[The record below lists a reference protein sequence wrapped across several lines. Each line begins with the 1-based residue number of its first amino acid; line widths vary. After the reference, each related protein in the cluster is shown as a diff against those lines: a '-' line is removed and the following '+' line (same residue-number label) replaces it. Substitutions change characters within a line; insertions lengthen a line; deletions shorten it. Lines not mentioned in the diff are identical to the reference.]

1 MRRTDAFANL
11 NGLLQQRRIARELMS
26 LKLRL
31 VSLSFVLLTTSYF
44 AAVPLLAK
52 SGQRPVGRATA
63 SSFRIVDTATSTG
76 GKLYITVAG
85 RERRIYNEAFEAWLI
100 NDGRDVVFSSHDGAG
115 GFENEGQSLRIY
127 NVATR
132 SVRKILSEIVGINA
146 VQEVRLSTGATA
158 LLVAMSDGG
167 LGGSY
172 FAVVDPKRGEVFFRR
187 WAEVT
192 AINGDHVSLAMFRAD
207 DFDAINDERG
217 WKPGPSNQVI
227 SKTKVTPYKTETHD
241 LKRLIRNRV
250 IYNRRP
256 NLTAQSAPPKSRT
269 IKIYLWDANSD
280 KADIALVPVT
290 RRIGGDNVL
299 KLTMDWL
306 FGTTL
311 SREEEDR
318 GLSLPTFGMRL
329 EGVTLRNGVALI
341 KFSQPQGATNYGS
354 QGPFIFAKA
363 IEMTARQF
371 PTVKRVE
378 ICAEGETLIDAQLEK
393 PFPRCLK

>member
-1 MRRTDAFANL
+1 
-11 NGLLQQRRIARELMS
+11 MS
-26 LKLRL
+26 HQLRL
-31 VSLSFVLLTTSYF
+31 VSLSLAVLTASYF
-44 AAVPLLAK
+44 AALPLFAK
-52 SGQRPVGRATA
+52 LSQRPAARAKA
-63 SSFRIVDTATSTG
+63 SSFRIDESGTSRG

-85 RERRIYNEAFEAWLI
+85 RERSIYNGVFDAWLV

-132 SVRKILSEIVGINA
+132 STRKILSQYFGVNA
-146 VQEVRLSTGATA
+146 VQEVKTSNGSTV
-158 LLVAMSDGG
+158 LLIAMSDGG

-172 FAVVDPKRGEVFFRR
+172 FAVVDPKRGEVFFRK

-192 AINGDHVSLAMFRAD
+192 AIHGDNVSLAMYRAD
-207 DFDAINDERG
+207 DFETINDERG

-227 SKTKVTPYKTETHD
+227 AKTKVTPYKTETHD
-241 LKRLIRNRV
+241 LKRLLRNRV
-250 IYNRRP
+250 IYNRRS
-256 NLTAQSAPPKSRT
+256 NLASSSAPPKSRT
-269 IKIYLWDANSD
+269 IKIYLWDVNSD
-280 KADIALVPVT
+280 KPGIPLVPVT

-311 SREEEDR
+311 SKEEEER
-318 GLSLPTFGMRL
+318 ELSLPTFGMRL
-329 EGVTLRNGVALI
+329 EGVTLKNGVALI
-341 KFSQPQGATNYGS
+341 EFSQPEGATNYGS

-363 IEMTARQF
+363 IERTARQF

-378 ICAEGETLIDAQLEK
+378 ICAVGETLIDSQLEK
-393 PFPRCLK
+393 PFPKCS

>member
-1 MRRTDAFANL
+1 
-11 NGLLQQRRIARELMS
+11 MS
-26 LKLRL
+26 PKLRL
-31 VSLSFVLLTTSYF
+31 MSLSFVLLTTSYF
-44 AAVPLLAK
+44 AAVPLWAK
-52 SGQRPVGRATA
+52 AGQRSAAGATA

-76 GKLYITVAG
+76 GKLFITVAG
-85 RERRIYNEAFEAWLI
+85 RERKIYNEAFKAWLI
-100 NDGRDVVFSSHDGAG
+100 KDGRDVVFSSHDGAG

-132 SVRKILSEIVGINA
+132 SIRKILSEIVGINA

-192 AINGDHVSLAMFRAD
+192 AINGDNVTLAMYRAD
-207 DFDAINDERG
+207 DFEAINDERG

-241 LKRLIRNRV
+241 LKRLLRNRV

-256 NLTAQSAPPKSRT
+256 NLTAPSTPPKART
-269 IKIYLWDANSD
+269 TKIYLWDVNSD
-280 KADIALVPVT
+280 KPDIQLVAVT
-290 RRIGGDNVL
+290 RRSVGENVL
-299 KLTMDWL
+299 ELTMGWL
-306 FGTTL
+306 FNTTL
-311 SREEEDR
+311 SKEEEDR

-329 EGVTLRNGVALI
+329 EGVTLKSGVALI

-354 QGPFIFAKA
+354 QGPFVFAKA

-378 ICAEGETLIDAQLEK
+378 ICAVGETFIDAQLEK
-393 PFPRCLK
+393 PFPKCSK

>member
-1 MRRTDAFANL
+1 MSRKLR
-11 NGLLQQRRIARELMS
+11 LMS
-26 LKLRL
+26 LSLAL
-31 VSLSFVLLTTSYF
+31 LTASHLAAVSLF
-44 AAVPLLAK
+44 AK
-52 SGQRPVGRATA
+52 SSQAPVARAKA
-63 SSFRIVDTATSTG
+63 SGFRIDETGTARG

-85 RERRIYNEAFEAWLI
+85 HERNIYNEAFEAWLV
-100 NDGRDVVFSSHDGAG
+100 NEGRDVVFSSHDGAG

-132 SVRKILSEIVGINA
+132 SMRKILSEIVGINA
-146 VQEVRLSTGATA
+146 VQEVKTSTGKTV

-172 FAVVDPKRGEVFFRR
+172 LAVVDPKRGEVFFRK

-192 AINGDHVSLAMFRAD
+192 GINGDNITLAMYRAD
-207 DFDAINDERG
+207 DFEAINEERG
-217 WKPGPSNQVI
+217 WKPGPSNLVI
-227 SKTKVTPYKTETHD
+227 SKTKVAPYKTETHD
-241 LKRLIRNRV
+241 LKRLLRNRV
-250 IYNRRP
+250 LYNRRP
-256 NLTAQSAPPKSRT
+256 NLTAQSTPPKSRT

-280 KADIALVPVT
+280 KPGIPLVPVT

-311 SREEEDR
+311 SKEEEDH

-329 EGVTLRNGVALI
+329 EGVTLKNGVALI
-341 KFSQPQGATNYGS
+341 KFSQPEGATNYGS

-363 IEMTARQF
+363 IERTARQF
-371 PTVKRVE
+371 PSVKTVE
-378 ICAEGETLIDAQLEK
+378 ICAVGETLIDSQLEK
-393 PFPRCLK
+393 PFPRCSK

>member
-1 MRRTDAFANL
+1 MSHKLR
-11 NGLLQQRRIARELMS
+11 LMS
-26 LKLRL
+26 LSLTL
-31 VSLSFVLLTTSYF
+31 LTASQLAPVSLFATSSQSP
-44 AAVPLLAK
+44 AA
-52 SGQRPVGRATA
+52 RARA
-63 SSFRIVDTATSTG
+63 SSFRIDESGTPRG
-76 GKLYITVAG
+76 GRLYITVAG
-85 RERRIYNEAFEAWLI
+85 RERKIYNEAFDAWLV

-132 SVRKILSEIVGINA
+132 SIRKILSEIVGINA
-146 VQEVRLSTGATA
+146 VQEVKTSTGKTV

-172 FAVVDPKRGEVFFRR
+172 FAVVDPERGEVFFRR

-192 AINGDHVSLAMFRAD
+192 AINGDHVTLALFRAD
-207 DFDAINDERG
+207 DFEAINDERG

-227 SKTKVTPYKTETHD
+227 SKTKAVPYRTETHD
-241 LKRLIRNRV
+241 LKRLLRNRV

-256 NLTAQSAPPKSRT
+256 NLTAPSKPPTSRT
-269 IKIYLWDANSD
+269 IKIYLWDANSN
-280 KADIALVPVT
+280 KADIALVPVA

-329 EGVTLRNGVALI
+329 EGVTLKNGLALI
-341 KFSQPQGATNYGS
+341 KFSQPAGATNYGS

-363 IEMTARQF
+363 IERTARQF

-378 ICAEGETLIDAQLEK
+378 ICAVGETLIDSQLER
-393 PFPRCLK
+393 PFPRCSK

>member
-1 MRRTDAFANL
+1 
-11 NGLLQQRRIARELMS
+11 MS
-26 LKLRL
+26 RKLRL
-31 VSLSFVLLTTSYF
+31 MNLSLVLLTAFYF
-44 AAVPLLAK
+44 TAPSLFAK
-52 SGQRPVGRATA
+52 PSQPRVARATA
-63 SSFRIVDTATSTG
+63 SSFRLEETGTARG

-85 RERRIYNEAFEAWLI
+85 RERTIYNEAFDAWLV
-100 NDGRDVVFSSHDGAG
+100 NDGRDVVFSSYDGAG

-132 SVRKILSEIVGINA
+132 AVRKILSESFGINA
-146 VQEVRLSTGATA
+146 VQEVKTSAGATV

-172 FAVVDPKRGEVFFRR
+172 FAVVDPKRGQVFFRR

-192 AINGDHVSLAMFRAD
+192 AINGDNVTLAMYRAD
-207 DFDAINDERG
+207 DFEAINDERG
-217 WKPGPSNQVI
+217 WKPGPTNQVI
-227 SKTKVTPYKTETHD
+227 SKTKVAPHKTETHD

-256 NLTAQSAPPKSRT
+256 NLEAQSAPPKSRT
-269 IKIYLWDANSD
+269 IRIYLWDVNSD
-280 KADIALVPVT
+280 KVGIPLVAVT

-311 SREEEDR
+311 SKEEQDR
-318 GLSLPTFGMRL
+318 ALSLPTFGMRL
-329 EGVTLRNGVALI
+329 EGVTLKNGVALI
-341 KFSQPQGATNYGS
+341 KFSQPAGATNYGS
-354 QGPFIFAKA
+354 QGPFVFEKA
-363 IEMTARQF
+363 IERTARQF

-378 ICAEGETLIDAQLEK
+378 ICAVGDSLIDSQLEK
-393 PFPRCLK
+393 PFPKCE

>member
-1 MRRTDAFANL
+1 MDVTQTAL
-11 NGLLQQRRIARELMS
+11 
-26 LKLRL
+26 
-31 VSLSFVLLTTSYF
+31 
-44 AAVPLLAK
+44 PLFAK
-52 SGQRPVGRATA
+52 SSQAPAARAKA
-63 SSFRIVDTATSTG
+63 SSFRIDESGTSRG

-85 RERRIYNEAFEAWLI
+85 LERKIYDEAFEAWLV
-100 NDGRDVVFSSHDGAG
+100 NHGRDVVFSSHDGAG

-132 SVRKILSEIVGINA
+132 AVRKILSESFGINA
-146 VQEVRLSTGATA
+146 VQEVKTSTGTTV

-172 FAVVDPKRGEVFFRR
+172 FAAVDPKRGEVFFRR

-192 AINGDHVSLAMFRAD
+192 GINGDNVTLAMYRAD
-207 DFDAINDERG
+207 DFEAINEERG
-217 WKPGPSNQVI
+217 WKTGPSNQVI
-227 SKTKVTPYKTETHD
+227 SKTKVTPYKSETHD
-241 LKRLIRNRV
+241 LKRLLRNRV

-256 NLTAQSAPPKSRT
+256 NLTAQSAAPKSRT

-311 SREEEDR
+311 SKEEEDR

-329 EGVTLRNGVALI
+329 EGVTLKNGVALI
-341 KFSQPQGATNYGS
+341 KFSQPDGATNYGS
-354 QGPFIFAKA
+354 QGPFIFEEA
-363 IEMTARQF
+363 IERTARQF
-371 PTVKRVE
+371 PTVSKVE
-378 ICAEGETLIDAQLEK
+378 ICAVGDTLIDSQLEK
-393 PFPRCLK
+393 PFTKCAK

>member
-1 MRRTDAFANL
+1 
-11 NGLLQQRRIARELMS
+11 MS
-26 LKLRL
+26 HKLRL
-31 VSLSFVLLTTSYF
+31 TSLSLALLIASHLAAVSLF
-44 AAVPLLAK
+44 AK
-52 SGQRPVGRATA
+52 SRQPPVARARA
-63 SSFRIVDTATSTG
+63 SSFRIEESGTPRGS
-76 GKLYITVAG
+76 KLYITVAG
-85 RERRIYNEAFEAWLI
+85 RERNIYNEAIDAWLI
-100 NDGRDVVFSSHDGAG
+100 NDGSDVVFSSHDGAG

-127 NVATR
+127 NVGTR
-132 SVRKILSEIVGINA
+132 AVRKILSEIVGINA
-146 VQEVRLSTGATA
+146 VQEVKTSTGKTV

-192 AINGDHVSLAMFRAD
+192 AINGDNVTLAMYRAD
-207 DFDAINDERG
+207 DFETINDERG

-241 LKRLIRNRV
+241 LKRLLRNRV

-256 NLTAQSAPPKSRT
+256 NLAAQSTPPKSRT
-269 IKIYLWDANSD
+269 IKIYLWDVNSD
-280 KADIALVPVT
+280 KPGIPLVPVN

-299 KLTMDWL
+299 KLAMDWL

-311 SREEEDR
+311 SKEEEDR

-341 KFSQPQGATNYGS
+341 KFSQPAGATNYGS
-354 QGPFIFAKA
+354 QGPFVFEKA
-363 IEMTARQF
+363 IERTARQF

-378 ICAEGETLIDAQLEK
+378 VCAVGETLIDAQLER
-393 PFPRCLK
+393 PFRRCAK

>member
-1 MRRTDAFANL
+1 MSHKLR
-11 NGLLQQRRIARELMS
+11 LMS
-26 LKLRL
+26 L
-31 VSLSFVLLTTSYF
+31 SLAVFTALHL
-44 AAVPLLAK
+44 AALPLLAN
-52 SGQRPVGRATA
+52 SSQPQVTSARA
-63 SSFRIVDTATSTG
+63 SSFRIDQTGTPIG
-76 GKLYITVAG
+76 GKLYVTVAG
-85 RERRIYNEAFEAWLI
+85 RELKIYNEAFDAWLV
-100 NDGRDVVFSSHDGAG
+100 NDGRDVIFSSHDGAG

-132 SVRKILSEIVGINA
+132 SIRKILSETVGITA
-146 VQEVRLSTGATA
+146 VQEVKTSFGATV
-158 LLVAMSDGG
+158 LLVAMADGG

-172 FAVVDPKRGEVFFRR
+172 FAVVDPRRGEVFFRR

-192 AINGDHVSLAMFRAD
+192 AINGDNITLANYRAD
-207 DFDAINDERG
+207 DFEAINDERG

-227 SKTKVTPYKTETHD
+227 AKTKVVPYKTETHD
-241 LKRLIRNRV
+241 LKRLLRNRV

-280 KADIALVPVT
+280 KADIALVPVN

-311 SREEEDR
+311 SKEEEER

-329 EGVTLRNGVALI
+329 EGVTLKNGMALI
-341 KFSQPQGATNYGS
+341 KFSQPEGATNYGS

-371 PTVKRVE
+371 PTVKRVD
-378 ICAEGETLIDAQLEK
+378 ICAVGETLIDSQLER
-393 PFPRCLK
+393 PFPRCTK

>member
-1 MRRTDAFANL
+1 MSHKLR
-11 NGLLQQRRIARELMS
+11 LMS
-26 LKLRL
+26 LSLALLTAPHLAALRL
-31 VSLSFVLLTTSYF
+31 F
-44 AAVPLLAK
+44 AK
-52 SGQRPVGRATA
+52 SSQAPAAHTKA
-63 SSFRIVDTATSTG
+63 SSFRIDESRTSRG

-85 RERRIYNEAFEAWLI
+85 RERSIYNETFDAWLV

-127 NVATR
+127 DVATR
-132 SVRKILSEIVGINA
+132 SIRKILSESFGVNA
-146 VQEVRLSTGATA
+146 VQEVKTSTGKTV

-172 FAVVDPKRGEVFFRR
+172 FAVVDPRRGEVFFRR
-187 WAEVT
+187 WVEVT
-192 AINGDHVSLAMFRAD
+192 GINGDNVTLAMYRAD
-207 DFDAINDERG
+207 DFEAINDERG

-227 SKTKVTPYKTETHD
+227 SKTKVAPYKTETHD

-311 SREEEDR
+311 SKEEEDR

-329 EGVTLRNGVALI
+329 DGVTLKNGVALI
-341 KFSQPQGATNYGS
+341 KFSQPEGATNYGS
-354 QGPFIFAKA
+354 QGPFVFAKA
-363 IEMTARQF
+363 IERTARQF

-378 ICAEGETLIDAQLEK
+378 ICAVGDTLIDSQLEK
-393 PFPRCLK
+393 PFPKCSK

>member
-1 MRRTDAFANL
+1 
-11 NGLLQQRRIARELMS
+11 MS
-26 LKLRL
+26 HRLRL
-31 VSLSFVLLTTSYF
+31 MILSLALLTAAHF
-44 AAVPLLAK
+44 AAFPQLAK
-52 SGQRPVGRATA
+52 AGQPRVARATA
-63 SSFRIVDTATSTG
+63 SSFRVVDTATSTG

-85 RERRIYNEAFEAWLI
+85 VERKIYNEAFEAWLV

-132 SVRKILSEIVGINA
+132 AVRKILSETVGIIA
-146 VQEVRLSTGATA
+146 VQEVKTSTGATV
-158 LLVAMSDGG
+158 LLVAMGDGG

-192 AINGDHVSLAMFRAD
+192 AINGDNITLANYRAD
-207 DFDAINDERG
+207 DFEAINEERN

-227 SKTKVTPYKTETHD
+227 AKTKVTSYKTETHD
-241 LKRLIRNRV
+241 LKRLLRNRV

-256 NLTAQSAPPKSRT
+256 NLTAQSAPPKART
-269 IKIYLWDANSD
+269 TKIYLWDANSD
-280 KADIALVPVT
+280 KADIDLVPVT
-290 RRIGGDNVL
+290 RRSIGDNVL
-299 KLTMDWL
+299 ELTMGWL

-311 SREEEDR
+311 SKDEEDR
-318 GLSLPTFGMRL
+318 GLTLPTFGMRL
-329 EGVTLRNGVALI
+329 QGVTLKNGVALI
-341 KFSQPQGATNYGS
+341 RFYQPEGATNYGS

-363 IEMTARQF
+363 IERTARQF

-378 ICAEGETLIDAQLEK
+378 ICAVGETLIDAQLEK
-393 PFPRCLK
+393 PFPKCAK

>member
-1 MRRTDAFANL
+1 
-11 NGLLQQRRIARELMS
+11 MS
-26 LKLRL
+26 L
-31 VSLSFVLLTTSYF
+31 SLALLT
-44 AAVPLLAK
+44 AAHLATVPLFAK
-52 SGQRPVGRATA
+52 SSQPPAARAKA
-63 SSFRIVDTATSTG
+63 SSFRIDMTDTPRG
-76 GKLYITVAG
+76 GKLYITVAS
-85 RERRIYNEAFEAWLI
+85 RERKIYDEAFDAWLV
-100 NDGRDVVFSSHDGAG
+100 NDGSDVVFSSHDGAG

-127 NVATR
+127 NIARRTI
-132 SVRKILSEIVGINA
+132 RKILSETVGISA
-146 VQEVRLSTGATA
+146 VQEVKTSTGATV
-158 LLVAMSDGG
+158 LLVAMGDGG

-192 AINGDHVSLAMFRAD
+192 GIKGDNITLAMYRAD
-207 DFDAINDERG
+207 DFEAINDERG

-227 SKTKVTPYKTETHD
+227 AKTKVAPYKTEVHD
-241 LKRLIRNRV
+241 LKRLLRNRV

-280 KADIALVPVT
+280 KADIALVPVN

-299 KLTMDWL
+299 KLAMDWL

-311 SREEEDR
+311 SKEEEER

-341 KFSQPQGATNYGS
+341 KFSQPAGATNYGS

-363 IEMTARQF
+363 IERTGRQF

-378 ICAEGETLIDAQLEK
+378 VCAVGETFIDSQLEK
-393 PFPRCLK
+393 PFPRCAK

>member
-1 MRRTDAFANL
+1 
-11 NGLLQQRRIARELMS
+11 MS
-26 LKLRL
+26 HKLRL
-31 VSLSFVLLTTSYF
+31 VSLSLTLLTASHLAPVSLFATSSQSP
-44 AAVPLLAK
+44 AA
-52 SGQRPVGRATA
+52 RARA
-63 SSFRIVDTATSTG
+63 SSFRIDESRTPTG
-76 GKLYITVAG
+76 GRLYITVAG
-85 RERRIYNEAFEAWLI
+85 RERKIYNEAFDAWLI

-132 SVRKILSEIVGINA
+132 AVRKILSEIVGINA
-146 VQEVRLSTGATA
+146 VQEVKTSTGKTV

-192 AINGDHVSLAMFRAD
+192 AINGDHVTLALFRAD
-207 DFDAINDERG
+207 DFEAINDERG

-227 SKTKVTPYKTETHD
+227 SKTKVAPYKTETHD
-241 LKRLIRNRV
+241 LKRLLRNRV
-250 IYNRRP
+250 IYNRPP
-256 NLTAQSAPPKSRT
+256 NLTAPSKPLTSRT
-269 IKIYLWDANSD
+269 IKIYLWDTNSN

-329 EGVTLRNGVALI
+329 EGVTLKNGLALI
-341 KFSQPQGATNYGS
+341 KFSQPAGATNYGS

-363 IEMTARQF
+363 IERTARQF

-378 ICAEGETLIDAQLEK
+378 ICAVGETLIDAQMER
-393 PFPRCLK
+393 PFPRCSK

>member
-1 MRRTDAFANL
+1 
-11 NGLLQQRRIARELMS
+11 MS
-26 LKLRL
+26 HKLRVMIL
-31 VSLSFVLLTTSYF
+31 SLPVLTAAYF
-44 AAVPLLAK
+44 AALPQLAK
-52 SGQRPVGRATA
+52 SSPSPAARAKA
-63 SSFRIVDTATSTG
+63 SSFRIDESGTPRG
-76 GKLYITVAG
+76 GKLYITIAG
-85 RERRIYNEAFEAWLI
+85 RERKIYNEAFAAWLV

-132 SVRKILSEIVGINA
+132 AVRKILSEIVGINA
-146 VQEVRLSTGATA
+146 VQEVKTSTGKLV

-192 AINGDHVSLAMFRAD
+192 AINDDNITLAMYRAD
-207 DFDAINDERG
+207 DFEAINDERG

-227 SKTKVTPYKTETHD
+227 LKTKVAPYKTETHD
-241 LKRLIRNRV
+241 LKRLLRNRV

-256 NLTAQSAPPKSRT
+256 NLTASKPPASRT
-269 IKIYLWDANSD
+269 IKIYLWDANSNQ
-280 KADIALVPVT
+280 ADIALVPVT

-311 SREEEDR
+311 SKDEEDR

-329 EGVTLRNGVALI
+329 EGVTLKNGVALI
-341 KFSQPQGATNYGS
+341 KFSQPVGATNYGS

-363 IEMTARQF
+363 IEQTARQF

-378 ICAEGETLIDAQLEK
+378 ICAVGETLIDAQLEK
-393 PFPRCLK
+393 PFPKCSK

>member
-1 MRRTDAFANL
+1 
-11 NGLLQQRRIARELMS
+11 MS
-26 LKLRL
+26 HKLRL
-31 VSLSFVLLTTSYF
+31 VSLSLTLLTASHLAPGSLFATSSQSP
-44 AAVPLLAK
+44 AA
-52 SGQRPVGRATA
+52 RARA
-63 SSFRIVDTATSTG
+63 SSFRIDESGTPTG
-76 GKLYITVAG
+76 GRLYITVAG
-85 RERRIYNEAFEAWLI
+85 RERKIYNEAFDAWLV

-132 SVRKILSEIVGINA
+132 AVRKILSEIVGINA
-146 VQEVRLSTGATA
+146 VQEVKTSTGKTV

-192 AINGDHVSLAMFRAD
+192 AINGDSVTLAMYRAD
-207 DFDAINDERG
+207 DFEAINDERG

-227 SKTKVTPYKTETHD
+227 LKTKVTPYKTETHD
-241 LKRLIRNRV
+241 LKRLLRNRV
-250 IYNRRP
+250 IYNRHP
-256 NLTAQSAPPKSRT
+256 NLTAPSKPPTSRT
-269 IKIYLWDANSD
+269 IKIYLWDANNNQ
-280 KADIALVPVT
+280 ADIALVPVN

-329 EGVTLRNGVALI
+329 EGVTLNHGVALI
-341 KFSQPQGATNYGS
+341 KFSQPAGATNYGS

-363 IEMTARQF
+363 IERTARQF
-371 PTVKRVE
+371 PAVKRVE
-378 ICAEGETLIDAQLEK
+378 ICAIGDTLIDSQLER
-393 PFPRCLK
+393 PFPRCAK

>member
-1 MRRTDAFANL
+1 
-11 NGLLQQRRIARELMS
+11 MS
-26 LKLRL
+26 HKLRL
-31 VSLSFVLLTTSYF
+31 ISLSLTLLTASHL
-44 AAVPLLAK
+44 AVLPLFAK
-52 SGQRPVGRATA
+52 SSQPSAARAKA
-63 SSFRIVDTATSTG
+63 SGFRIDESGTSRG

-85 RERRIYNEAFEAWLI
+85 RERKIYNEAFDAWLV

-132 SVRKILSEIVGINA
+132 AVRKILSEIVGINA
-146 VQEVRLSTGATA
+146 VQEVKTSTGKTV

-192 AINGDHVSLAMFRAD
+192 AINGDNVTLAMYRAD
-207 DFDAINDERG
+207 DFEAINDERG

-227 SKTKVTPYKTETHD
+227 SKTKVTPYKTEIHD
-241 LKRLIRNRV
+241 LKRLLRNRV

-256 NLTAQSAPPKSRT
+256 NLDAQSAPPKSRT

-280 KADIALVPVT
+280 KADIALVPVN

-299 KLTMDWL
+299 RLTMDWL

-311 SREEEDR
+311 AKEEEDR
-318 GLSLPTFGMRL
+318 GLTLPTFGMRL
-329 EGVTLRNGVALI
+329 EGVTLKNGVALI
-341 KFSQPQGATNYGS
+341 KFSQPAGATNYGS
-354 QGPFIFAKA
+354 LGPFIFEKA
-363 IEMTARQF
+363 IERTARQF

-378 ICAEGETLIDAQLEK
+378 VCAVGETLIDSQLER
-393 PFPRCLK
+393 PFPKCAK

>member
-1 MRRTDAFANL
+1 MSRKL
-11 NGLLQQRRIARELMS
+11 CLMS
-26 LKLRL
+26 L
-31 VSLSFVLLTTSYF
+31 SLALLTASHF
-44 AAVPLLAK
+44 AAIPLFAQSSQPPADRAK
-52 SGQRPVGRATA
+52 A
-63 SSFRIVDTATSTG
+63 SSFRIDESGTARG

-85 RERRIYNEAFEAWLI
+85 RERSIYNEAFDAWLV

-132 SVRKILSEIVGINA
+132 AIRKILSESFGINA
-146 VQEVRLSTGATA
+146 VQEVKTSAGRTV

-172 FAVVDPKRGEVFFRR
+172 FGVVDPKRGEVFFRK

-192 AINGDHVSLAMFRAD
+192 GINGDNVTLAMFRAD
-207 DFDAINDERG
+207 DFVAINHERG
-217 WKPGPSNQVI
+217 GWKQGPSNQVI
-227 SKTKVTPYKTETHD
+227 SKTKVTPYKIETHD
-241 LKRLIRNRV
+241 LKRLLKNRV

-256 NLTAQSAPPKSRT
+256 NLAASSAAPKSRT
-269 IKIYLWDANSD
+269 TKIYLWDANSD
-280 KADIALVPVT
+280 SADIALVAVT
-290 RRIGGDNVL
+290 RRSIGDNML

-311 SREEEDR
+311 SKEEEDR
-318 GLSLPTFGMRL
+318 GLTLPTFGMRL
-329 EGVTLRNGVALI
+329 EGVTLKNGVALI
-341 KFSQPQGATNYGS
+341 KFSQPVGATNYGS

-363 IEMTARQF
+363 IEKTARQF

-378 ICAEGETLIDAQLEK
+378 ICAVGETLIDSQLEK
-393 PFPRCLK
+393 TFPKCAK

>member
-1 MRRTDAFANL
+1 
-11 NGLLQQRRIARELMS
+11 MS
-26 LKLRL
+26 HKLRL
-31 VSLSFVLLTTSYF
+31 MILSLAVLTA
-44 AAVPLLAK
+44 AAVPFFAK
-52 SGQRPVGRATA
+52 SSQPPAARARA
-63 SSFRIVDTATSTG
+63 SSFRKDESGTPRG

-85 RERRIYNEAFEAWLI
+85 RERNIYNEAFDAWLV

-132 SVRKILSEIVGINA
+132 AVRKILSESFGINA
-146 VQEVRLSTGATA
+146 VQEVKTSTGKTV

-187 WAEVT
+187 WTEVT
-192 AINGDHVSLAMFRAD
+192 AINGDNVTLAMYRAD
-207 DFDAINDERG
+207 DFEAINDERG

-227 SKTKVTPYKTETHD
+227 TKTKVTPYNTETHD
-241 LKRLIRNRV
+241 LKRLLRNRV

-269 IKIYLWDANSD
+269 IKIYLWDANSNS
-280 KADIALVPVT
+280 ADIALVPVT

-311 SREEEDR
+311 SKEEEDR
-318 GLSLPTFGMRL
+318 ALSLPTFGMRL
-329 EGVTLRNGVALI
+329 EGVTLKNGVALI
-341 KFSQPQGATNYGS
+341 KFSQPDGATNYGS
-354 QGPFIFAKA
+354 LGPFIFAQA
-363 IEMTARQF
+363 IERTARQF
-371 PTVKRVE
+371 PTVKKVE
-378 ICAEGETLIDAQLEK
+378 ICAVGDTLIDAQLEK
-393 PFPRCLK
+393 PFPRCSK

>member
-1 MRRTDAFANL
+1 
-11 NGLLQQRRIARELMS
+11 MS
-26 LKLRL
+26 HKLRVMIL
-31 VSLSFVLLTTSYF
+31 SLPLLTAVYF
-44 AAVPLLAK
+44 AALPQLAK
-52 SGQRPVGRATA
+52 SSQSPAARAKA
-63 SSFRIVDTATSTG
+63 SSFRIDESGTPRG
-76 GKLYITVAG
+76 GKLYITVGG
-85 RERRIYNEAFEAWLI
+85 RERKIYNEAFAAWLV

-132 SVRKILSEIVGINA
+132 AVRKILSEIVGINA
-146 VQEVRLSTGATA
+146 VQEVKTSSGKIV

-192 AINGDHVSLAMFRAD
+192 AINDDNITLAMYRAD
-207 DFDAINDERG
+207 DFEAINDERG

-227 SKTKVTPYKTETHD
+227 LKTKVAPYKTETHD
-241 LKRLIRNRV
+241 LKRLLRNRV

-256 NLTAQSAPPKSRT
+256 NLTASKPPASRT
-269 IKIYLWDANSD
+269 IKIYLWDANSNQ
-280 KADIALVPVT
+280 ADIALVPVT

-299 KLTMDWL
+299 KLAMDWL

-318 GLSLPTFGMRL
+318 GLTLPTFGMRL

-341 KFSQPQGATNYGS
+341 KFSQPSGSTNYGS

-363 IEMTARQF
+363 IEQTARQF

-378 ICAEGETLIDAQLEK
+378 ICAVGETLIDSQLEK
-393 PFPRCLK
+393 PFPRCAK

>member
-1 MRRTDAFANL
+1 MSRKPR
-11 NGLLQQRRIARELMS
+11 LL
-26 LKLRL
+26 
-31 VSLSFVLLTTSYF
+31 SLSLALLT
-44 AAVPLLAK
+44 AAPLAALPLFAK
-52 SGQRPVGRATA
+52 SSQPPSARARA
-63 SSFRIVDTATSTG
+63 SSFRIDETGTSTG

-85 RERRIYNEAFEAWLI
+85 RERKIYDEAFEAWLV

-132 SVRKILSEIVGINA
+132 AVRKILSETVGIIA
-146 VQEVRLSTGATA
+146 VQEVKTSTGATV
-158 LLVAMSDGG
+158 LLVAMADGG

-192 AINGDHVSLAMFRAD
+192 AIYGDNITLATYRAD
-207 DFDAINDERG
+207 DFEAINEERG

-227 SKTKVTPYKTETHD
+227 AKTKVAPSKIETHD
-241 LKRLIRNRV
+241 LKRLLKNRV

-256 NLTAQSAPPKSRT
+256 NLNSPSTPPTSRT
-269 IKIYLWDANSD
+269 IKIYLWDANSNL
-280 KADIALVPVT
+280 ADIALVPVT

-311 SREEEDR
+311 SKEEEDR
-318 GLSLPTFGMRL
+318 GLTLPTFGMRL
-329 EGVTLRNGVALI
+329 AGVTLRNGVALI

-363 IEMTARQF
+363 IERTARQF
-371 PTVKRVE
+371 PAVKRVE
-378 ICAEGETLIDAQLEK
+378 ICAVGETLIDAQLEK
-393 PFPRCLK
+393 PFPRCAK